1 MKKMKKININVV
13 KMGSIVNLSINGKL
27 QKKNCKTPEEALTLF
42 KTIQVAKEKPTE
54 ENIKAIYALLS
65 EKIRVARKAGLEA
78 DPANGEVYLAGF
90 NTPLPQL
97 LIDVIEE
104 YSDNG
109 YPIDAIINFWKLLMI
124 NPDKRIRERLF
135 DFIKIHDFSI
145 TDAGYMVVYKAVDNK
160 NESQR
165 GKAQKT
171 FEEYISNQVLHVRK
185 DWKCSPKKYDVYKSN
200 DSGEY
205 GIAKVETVENWDEDD
220 KGIEVM
226 GNLDELYKAIF
237 DGVTSDESTVP
248 VYTDKYSHSMTIM
261 LGKPVFMERR
271 DCNGDPAEDCSV
283 GVHCGSTSYVNNYGK
298 DADAILVCYVNPMNV
313 ISVPKSECS
322 KMRVCEYYPVAVA
335 SYKDGKIDIIEQK
348 YFEDDYVGHEIDA
361 IENML
366 VKVKAE
372 ELPLD
377 NAKKAEPESRPMSEL
392 LKIISTRLIDIE

>member
-160 NESQR
+160 ERSKR
-165 GKAQKT
+165 EKT
-171 FEEYISNQVLHVRK
+171 FEEYVSNQVLHVRK
-185 DWKCSPKKYDVYKSN
+185 DWKCSPKKYVVYKSN

-205 GIAKVETVENWDEDD
+205 GIAKVETVENWNENE
-220 KGIEVM
+220 KGIDVM
-226 GNLDELYKAIF
+226 GNLDDLYKAIF
-237 DGVTSDESTVP
+237 ETVNEDKSNVP
-248 VYTDKYSHSMTIM
+248 VYTDKYSHTMTIV
-261 LGKPVFMERR
+261 LGEPVYMVRKEC
-271 DCNGDPAEDCSV
+271 DGDPEQDCSV
-283 GVHCGSTSYVNNYGK
+283 GLHTGCTDYVNRYADGC
-298 DADAILVCYVNPMNV
+298 DAVLVCYVNPAHV

-322 KMRVCEYYPVAVA
+322 KMRVSEYFPVAVA
-335 SYKDGKIDIIEQK
+335 TYKDKKIDVIEQK
-348 YFEDDYVGHEIDA
+348 YFEDDYINYEINA
-361 IENML
+361 IEDML
-366 VKVKAE
+366 TKVRAE

-377 NAKKAEPESRPMSEL
+377 NAKKAEPETRSMSEL